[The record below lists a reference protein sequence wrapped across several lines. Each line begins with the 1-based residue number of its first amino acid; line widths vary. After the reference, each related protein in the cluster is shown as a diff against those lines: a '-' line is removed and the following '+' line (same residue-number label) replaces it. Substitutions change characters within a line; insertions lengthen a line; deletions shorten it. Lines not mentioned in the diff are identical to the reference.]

1 VQIDKQAGNVSST
14 AIGSVPK
21 SMLGVWLRACNE
33 LPWKHK
39 VKMAVRVTTR
49 AIRSLLECRL

>member
-1 VQIDKQAGNVSST
+1 VQIAKQAGNVSST

-33 LPWKHK
+33 FPWKHK
-39 VKMAVRVTTR
+39 VNMAVRVTMK